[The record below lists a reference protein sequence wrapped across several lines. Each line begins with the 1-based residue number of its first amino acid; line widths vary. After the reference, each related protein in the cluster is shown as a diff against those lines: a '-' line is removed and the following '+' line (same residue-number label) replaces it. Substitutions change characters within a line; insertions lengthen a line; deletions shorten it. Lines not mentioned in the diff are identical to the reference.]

1 MKLLDAVL
9 ARPVATIES
18 SGALLSL
25 PAPFKA
31 LEQRAI
37 EVAALFD
44 APSIAL
50 KLLDDDPQ
58 LGTAVERLVEGG
70 HLGEARRLLSYGM
83 ERRDSIWWAYLCA
96 TEAIRHRDITAEQQI
111 GFDLVLAWI
120 MAPSD
125 AKRKECK
132 NAIRACGSTSMAGI
146 LCFAVWLSGGSISPY
161 AKRHIEPKPHVC
173 GKLIGVVVYL
183 ASVYFDPASWRD
195 YLRHF
200 ISTGRQVASGDCPAP
215 FMKATAHA

>member
-9 ARPVATIES
+9 ARPVATIDS
-18 SGALLSL
+18 SGALLSP

-58 LGTAVERLVEGG
+58 LGTAVERLVDGG

-96 TEAIRHRDITAEQQI
+96 TEAIRHKERNAKTPFGPADRPAWQGFFALLFGFREDPFLPMPSGISNRSPMFAASFQAWWFILPRYTLTRPVGAIICDIS
-111 GFDLVLAWI
+111 FL
-120 MAPSD
+120 
-125 AKRKECK
+125 
-132 NAIRACGSTSMAGI
+132 RAGRWLAGI
-146 LCFAVWLSGGSISPY
+146 V
-161 AKRHIEPKPHVC
+161 RPH
-173 GKLIGVVVYL
+173 
-183 ASVYFDPASWRD
+183 F
-195 YLRHF
+195 
-200 ISTGRQVASGDCPAP
+200 
-215 FMKATAHA
+215 